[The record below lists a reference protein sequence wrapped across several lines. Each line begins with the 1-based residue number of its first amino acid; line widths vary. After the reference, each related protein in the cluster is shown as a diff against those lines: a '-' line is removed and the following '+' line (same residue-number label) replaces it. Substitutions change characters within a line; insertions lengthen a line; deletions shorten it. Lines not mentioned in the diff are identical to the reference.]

1 MSSNMLLFLDFSINV
16 INDRREKLRECR
28 LNFTSAGN
36 HVIIKVL
43 KKKKNISKT
52 LLSYVSVYYDTAIV
66 L

>member
-43 KKKKNISKT
+43 KKKNISKT

>member
-1 MSSNMLLFLDFSINV
+1 MSSNILLFLDFSINV

-43 KKKKNISKT
+43 KKKHFQDLVVICFC
-52 LLSYVSVYYDTAIV
+52 LL
-66 L
+66 

>member
-1 MSSNMLLFLDFSINV
+1 MSSNILLFLDFSINV

-43 KKKKNISKT
+43 KKKTFPRPCCHMFLFIMTQPLCYN
-52 LLSYVSVYYDTAIV
+52 
-66 L
+66 

>member
-1 MSSNMLLFLDFSINV
+1 MSSNILLFLDFSINV

-43 KKKKNISKT
+43 KKKNISKT